1 MRQNVTQKFV
11 WDILVRL
18 THWGVAI
25 AVIANLFFTGRGDED
40 TAHRIFGMI
49 AAGLVVIRLLWA
61 LTFAQ
66 KPARLRDLIPTPGNA
81 LHHLK
86 DLQRGED
93 TAEPGHNAFGLLAVW
108 AMWLCILGLAFTGY
122 HANEYTEL
130 AQAYPL
136 DDWHDY
142 LAKALLALF
151 ILHVGAVLLTS
162 WRVKRNLVRPMIH
175 K

>member
-1 MRQNVTQKFV
+1 MNTHRQFV

-18 THWGVAI
+18 THWGVAA
-25 AVIANLFFTGRGDED
+25 AVIANLFITGRGDD
-40 TAHRIFGMI
+40 DATHRVMGMI
-49 AAGLVVIRLLWA
+49 AAGLILLRLLWA
-61 LTFAQ
+61 LTFAK

-81 LHHLK
+81 CHHLQ
-86 DLQRGED
+86 DLKRGED

-122 HANEYTEL
+122 HANEYTAL
-130 AQAYPL
+130 AKTYAL
-136 DDWHDY
+136 DDWHEY
-142 LAKALLALF
+142 LAKALMALV
-151 ILHVGAVLLTS
+151 ILHISAVILTS